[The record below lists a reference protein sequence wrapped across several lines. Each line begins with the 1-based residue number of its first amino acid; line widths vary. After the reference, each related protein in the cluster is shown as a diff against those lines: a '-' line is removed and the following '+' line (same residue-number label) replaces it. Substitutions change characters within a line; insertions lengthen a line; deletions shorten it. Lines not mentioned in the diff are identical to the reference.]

1 MTVTELAKLL
11 GVSVATVSRI
21 SSGERRPGRDLM
33 YVIEEK
39 MGWAFVDQANE
50 IRCDAYSSAFKQ
62 KMEALDGS

>member
-1 MTVTELAKLL
+1 MTATELAKLL

-21 SSGERRPGRDLM
+21 SSGERRPGLDLM

-39 MGWAFVDQANE
+39 MGWPFADQADE
-50 IRCDAYSSAFKQ
+50 IRCDSYSSVFKQ